1 VEKPPQRVGLDRS
14 ESVYGWARSL
24 VRDRL
29 LFFMTGAGAFDPG
42 KQKIIPDTENRI
54 SGAAQVIIDRGAD
67 V

>member
-1 VEKPPQRVGLDRS
+1 VFGGLPLLAAS
-14 ESVYGWARSL
+14 LL
-24 VRDRL
+24 VRYRL
-29 LFFMTGAGAFDPG
+29 LFFMAGAGAFDRA